1 MAGKI
6 TKALKKQFEEKA
18 KELCEEY
25 NPYRED
31 RERSIP
37 YFIGK
42 TPMFYFKA
50 LNKSLTKEQIDAE
63 YIDTA
68 VKDIQYGYEQR
79 MAGYMDKWYRY
90 NHADEGAAYEAGQ
103 RMAADTGKC
112 PEEFRIIECMH

>member
-6 TKALKKQFEEKA
+6 TKALKKRFEEKA
-18 KELCEEY
+18 KELCERY

-31 RERSIP
+31 RECSTP

-50 LNKSLTKEQIDAE
+50 LNKSLTKEQIDVE

-112 PEEFRIIECMH
+112 PEEFTIIECIH

>member
-1 MAGKI
+1 MAKI

-18 KELCEEY
+18 RELCERY
-25 NPYRED
+25 NPYEKKRD
-31 RERSIP
+31 CSIP

-42 TPMFYFKA
+42 TPMFLFKP

-68 VKDIQYGYEQR
+68 VKDIQTGYEQR

-90 NHADEGAAYEAGQ
+90 NRSDEGTAYEAGQ
-103 RMAADTGKC
+103 KMAADTGKC
-112 PEEFRIIECMH
+112 PEEFTIIECMH

>member
-6 TKALKKQFEEKA
+6 TKALKKRFEEKA
-18 KELCEEY
+18 KELCERY
-25 NPYRED
+25 NPYRE
-31 RERSIP
+31 
-37 YFIGK
+37 
-42 TPMFYFKA
+42 
-50 LNKSLTKEQIDAE
+50 QIDVE

-112 PEEFRIIECMH
+112 PEEFTIIECIH